1 MAVWDSASIQA
12 NRAETSPLRAQR
24 ESPQTDV
31 SCAEPDVGNR
41 WHPAVTLAFIVLSC
55 GLLWGGIFAAISW
68 LF

>member
-31 SCAEPDVGNR
+31 SFAEPEVANKWR
-41 WHPAVTLAFIVLSC
+41 PAATLAFIVLSC
-55 GLLWGGIFAAISW
+55 ALLWGGIFAAISW